1 MEDMSLKF
9 LAETKRTET
18 MNIALSF
25 EETLQTSAIPSECDT
40 SISIQEVPSEKASTV
55 THLEVIENGTD
66 ATFTL
71 ISNDVFPQ
79 SENEG
84 NATFDGE
91 VVDSQNLNKRNSHEE
106 YNKLATKFPDKNIS
120 NRERNTREC
129 PKLEAYLEPK
139 PPREGRP
146 FSASG
151 DVTM

>member
-1 MEDMSLKF
+1 MESTKVQENMEDMYLKF
-9 LAETKRTET
+9 LSETKRTET

-40 SISIQEVPSEKASTV
+40 SISIQEVHSEKASTV
-55 THLEVIENGTD
+55 AHLEVIENGTD

-84 NATFDGE
+84 NATFDDE
-91 VVDSQNLNKRNSHEE
+91 VVDSQNLNKRNAHKE

-120 NRERNTREC
+120 NRERNTRE
-129 PKLEAYLEPK
+129 LTL
-139 PPREGRP
+139 
-146 FSASG
+146 S
-151 DVTM
+151 